1 MSLTANEGH
10 EVTMTKSIP
19 DQDCLER
26 NDLVQTFCNF
36 LVMAGYVFP
45 SDGSFPWGKDL
56 EEEMNSYNCNDFLRK
71 KGDKV
76 F

>member
-1 MSLTANEGH
+1 MSLSDKEGH
-10 EVTMTKSIP
+10 VVAMTKSVS
-19 DQDCLER
+19 DQDCLNR
-26 NDLVQTFCNF
+26 DDLVQTFCNF

-45 SDGSFPWGKDL
+45 SDGSEDL
-56 EEEMNSYNCNDFLRK
+56 EEEVSSYNYNDFLRK